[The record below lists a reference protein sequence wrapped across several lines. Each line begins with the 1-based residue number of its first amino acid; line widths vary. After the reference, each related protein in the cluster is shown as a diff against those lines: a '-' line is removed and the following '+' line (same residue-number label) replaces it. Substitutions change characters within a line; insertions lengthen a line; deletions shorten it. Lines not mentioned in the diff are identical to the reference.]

1 MRVTFAGR
9 RVKIRKGYKYQL
21 AEDALFFT
29 SIIGYEINTTR
40 LSLSQDGTLIIR
52 EGYACD
58 GPSGFTI
65 DRKENM
71 SASVLHDALYQL
83 MRMGGLPHYVWPEAD
98 AEYAKQMK
106 KCGAWNITV
115 RMNLWGLSIMQ
126 GTYAK
131 PKYRKRIYEYPQ

>member
-1 MRVTFAGR
+1 M
-9 RVKIRKGYKYQL
+9 KIRKDYKYQL

-58 GPSGFTI
+58 GPSGPTI
-65 DRKENM
+65 DRDENM
-71 SASVLHDALYQL
+71 SAAVLHDALYQL
-83 MRMGGLPHYVWPEAD
+83 MRMGGLPFHCWAEAD

-106 KCGAWNITV
+106 KCGAWDITV
-115 RMNLWGLSIMQ
+115 RINLAGLSAMK
-126 GTYAK
+126 GKCAK
-131 PKYRKRIYEYPQ
+131 PKYRKKVYEYPQ